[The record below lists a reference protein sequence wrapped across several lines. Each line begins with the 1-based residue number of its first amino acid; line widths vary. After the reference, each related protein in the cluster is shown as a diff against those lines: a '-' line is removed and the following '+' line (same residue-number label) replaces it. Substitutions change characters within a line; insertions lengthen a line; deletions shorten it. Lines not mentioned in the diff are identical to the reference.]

1 VNKLNDPMKWI
12 IQNFNAGSVATI
24 TDNGHPAV
32 SPKATFVIVNDST
45 IAFGDIRSPG
55 TIHNL
60 KQRPETEVNF
70 IDVLHRKAVRI
81 RGTADVVS
89 KGSQRWKELVP
100 VFEESWQPYLHLMS
114 HFVSIEITN
123 ASLVTSPAY
132 DIGLGEEE
140 LRKVNLEKLNNLDH

>member
-1 VNKLNDPMKWI
+1 MKWI

-32 SPKATFVIVNDST
+32 SPKATFVIVDDST

-60 KQRPETEVNF
+60 QQRPETEINF
-70 IDVLHRKAVRI
+70 IDILHRKAVRI
-81 RGTADVVS
+81 RGTANVVS

-114 HFVSIEITN
+114 HFVTIKITN

-140 LRKVNLEKLNNLDH
+140 LRKVNLEKLNNLDP